1 MNNRQVIQKLQK
13 IAQDLDEIGS
23 YREAEKVDKILI
35 KIALL
40 SDEGAKSVIEPHPS
54 KKYVRRYLGIPP
66 QNIFESLQN
75 KIDDLIGKLKK
86 SKTINKEKLT
96 NEFINSIFQQYQTKG
111 YVNSAFVDFITMSA
125 KFVEELHKIIID
137 NPEQQ
142 ETWRKLFQDI
152 RFTLDRNIYFEV
164 KKLDK
169 KTIEESKNKTKIY
182 ETIHSLLKL
191 EDFLPTQLIST
202 IKAYKEFL
210 DGRSELEQHFQS
222 IADIGEMQPN
232 AEIIAEQE
240 LRNYS
245 EDTENKIQKLLESSV
260 QGRNM
265 NNRQIIA
272 SLNKIANELDIN
284 GLYKEANSLTTVM
297 KKIAILTGSYLDS
310 DPEKISKF
318 QEYQKSE
325 EDRINKER
333 ARQREENRS
342 NFPED
347 YKKFLDY
354 SESFIRELE
363 PMLEDVQTNYMKKY
377 ILNSAVQYFDYHPM
391 GREELKSEYETAIGG
406 DKILE
411 VISFCEQFAKNND
424 ISERELLPIMKMM
437 AK

>member
-86 SKTINKEKLT
+86 SKTIDKEKLT

-260 QGRNM
+260 SRINM
-265 NNRQIIA
+265 NKRQILA
-272 SLNKIANELDIN
+272 SLNNIANELDIN
-284 GLYKEANSLTTVM
+284 DLHKEANSITKVM
-297 KKIAILTGSYLDS
+297 QKLAQEDTGPYNSRSTEDEDYTKDVMDYFFEILWSITPWKYIKENHPIHKFSGSEKIRFVTKKMRDILDS
-310 DPEKISKF
+310 DKYPTP
-318 QEYQKSE
+318 QEL
-325 EDRINKER
+325 RNVV
-333 ARQREENRS
+333 NV
-342 NFPED
+342 
-347 YKKFLDY
+347 YKDFLKTFMD
-354 SESFIRELE
+354 SFISRKEIEISTEKLDNF
-363 PMLEDVQTNYMKKY
+363 LTK
-377 ILNSAVQYFDYHPM
+377 LNEAEKAINE
-391 GREELKSEYETAIGG
+391 GRAEEYWNSTME
-406 DKILE
+406 
-411 VISFCEQFAKNND
+411 
-424 ISERELLPIMKMM
+424 
-437 AK
+437 